1 MDELQEHL
9 PIELEEEIPKRS
21 RFGWGLISVGIL
33 IVFLLGWRLS
43 SAPADFPTKT
53 FLRVPEGA
61 SLVEVTEQ
69 AELLHL
75 VRSSTLLKIAVKVFG
90 DDKKLQSG
98 DYYFDRPVS
107 FWTVAEYIATG
118 NFNITPARV
127 TILEG
132 MSRERMSKI
141 LARDLPYFDAELFMK
156 ETADLEGFLFP
167 DTYFISPA
175 ADTNDVISILH
186 NAYEANV
193 APLREAINSSGMTEH
208 DVITLASILEKEAAG
223 AADRATIAGI
233 LKNRIKTGMRLQV
246 DAPFLYEYNIG
257 QSQLTPEII
266 RTDSPYNT
274 YTRSGLTPGPI
285 GSPGLA
291 SIKAVLYPAKSNYL
305 FYLHDDNGSVHYATT
320 FAQHK
325 SNIRR
330 YLIN

>member
-21 RFGWGLISVGIL
+21 RFAWAIVALCVL
-33 IVFLLGWRLS
+33 IVFMLGWHLS
-43 SAPADFPTKT
+43 SAPEDFPSKT
-53 FLRVPEGA
+53 FLRVEEGA
-61 SLVEVTEQ
+61 TLVEVTEQ
-69 AELLHL
+69 AELMHL
-75 VRSSTLLKIAVKVFG
+75 VRSSTMLKIAVKVFG
-90 DDKKLQSG
+90 NDKKLQTG

-127 TILEG
+127 TIFEG

-141 LARDLPYFDAELFMK
+141 FASDLPYFDSDLFMK
-156 ETADLEGFLFP
+156 ETEDLEGFLFP

-175 ADTNDVISILH
+175 ADTYDVIAILQ

-208 DVITLASILEKEAAG
+208 DVITLASIVEKEAAG
-223 AADRATIAGI
+223 AVDRATIAGI
-233 LKNRIKTGMRLQV
+233 LRNRIKTGMRLQV

-257 QSQLTPEII
+257 QAELTPEII

-274 YTRSGLTPGPI
+274 YTRPGLTPGPI

-291 SIKAVLYPAKSNYL
+291 SIKAVLYPVKSSYL
-305 FYLHDDNGSVHYATT
+305 FYLHDSNGRVHYANT

-325 SNIRR
+325 SNIQR